1 MQLRIFMDER
11 HGIEEIHK
19 KKIIG
24 LLTLLFPEAKVY
36 LFGSRAR
43 GTHRQYSD
51 IDLAVDDGAP
61 INPGA
66 IGEAKAMLSESNIP
80 YFIDVVDFNEISPEM
95 KKAILTE
102 GILWKK

>member
-1 MQLRIFMDER
+1 MAER
-11 HGIEEIHK
+11 HGVEEEHK

-24 LLTLLFPEAKVY
+24 VLTVLFPDAIIY

-43 GTHRQYSD
+43 GTQREYSD
-51 IDLAVDDGAP
+51 IDLAIDGGAP

-80 YFIDVVDFNEISPEM
+80 YVIEVVDFNEISETM
-95 KKAILTE
+95 KNAILTE
-102 GILWKK
+102 GIVWKK